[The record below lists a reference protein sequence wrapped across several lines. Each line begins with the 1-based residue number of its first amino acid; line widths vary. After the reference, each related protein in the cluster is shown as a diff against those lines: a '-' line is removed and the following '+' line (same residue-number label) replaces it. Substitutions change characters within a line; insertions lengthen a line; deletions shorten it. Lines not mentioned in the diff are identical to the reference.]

1 MRNHIFE
8 SHIKSEVTP
17 RRAVK
22 TQLPSEISSM
32 TFVNRIFQNLE
43 QTNRAEIEALYH
55 DMMGA
60 GVILPSGEGRS
71 KGALS
76 IACSEMAKM
85 RRGKLVLDRGDIGFP
100 GRTMIEAAP
109 ILKQRFGEVC
119 LLINSGSGKSMMP
132 LLDAQQLAM
141 YIAQHGNPR
150 DFRIDV
156 LTSERDSP
164 IGKLGTKYGN
174 VLVLKGREPDEAP
187 TDSKEFR
194 TAGILEDLFILGTG
208 VLFQAIAEALN
219 EEASADTVVRRSK
232 QIFTEIGSVVDQMVA
247 SDFFKSLVDALEQ
260 RHSCFFVGL
269 GSGRE
274 VARMTAVR
282 IGHVKRAMGDQIY
295 VAGESNTPAP
305 RAGDVLLV
313 ISNSGETEIVAG
325 WCKNFKRMGATV
337 ASIVGNPDST
347 IAATSDLSFTIKG
360 NGVEGKPNSFYI
372 KTAFAL
378 SPLPIYLVEKVGERG
393 LRLPE
398 YILRWHHS
406 VTS

>member
-1 MRNHIFE
+1 M
-8 SHIKSEVTP
+8 TP
-17 RRAVK
+17 RRAVNN
-22 TQLPSEISSM
+22 QLPSEISNM

-43 QTNRAEIEALYH
+43 QANRAEIEALYH
-55 DMMGA
+55 DIMGA

-85 RRGKLVLDRGDIGFP
+85 HRGKLVLDRGDIGFP

-174 VLVLKGREPDEAP
+174 VLVLKGREPDETP
-187 TDSKEFR
+187 TESKEFR

-208 VLFQAIAEALN
+208 VLFQAIIEALN
-219 EEASADTVVRRSK
+219 EEASADTVIGRSK
-232 QIFTEIGSVVDQMVA
+232 QLFTEIGSVVDQIVV
-247 SDFFKSLVDALEQ
+247 SDFFKSMVDALEQ
-260 RHSCFFVGL
+260 RRSCFFVGL

-360 NGVEGKPNSFYI
+360 NGVEGTPNSFYI

>member
-1 MRNHIFE
+1 L
-8 SHIKSEVTP
+8 SSEV
-17 RRAVK
+17 
-22 TQLPSEISSM
+22 SST
-32 TFVNRIFQNLE
+32 TFVNRIFQNFE
-43 QTNRAEIEALYH
+43 KINRAEIEALYH
-55 DMMGA
+55 DIAGA

-85 RRGKLVLDRGDIGFP
+85 RGGKLVLDRGDIGFP

-109 ILKQRFGEVC
+109 TLKQRFGQVC

-141 YIAQHGNPR
+141 YIADHGNPR

-156 LTSERDSP
+156 LTSERESP
-164 IGKLGTKYGN
+164 IGRLGTKYGN
-174 VLVLKGREPDEAP
+174 VLLLKGREPDEAP
-187 TDSKEFR
+187 TESKEFR

-208 VLFQAIAEALN
+208 VLFQAIAETLH
-219 EEASADTVVRRSK
+219 EEASADTVIHRSK
-232 QIFTEIGSVVDQMVA
+232 QLFTEIGSVVDQIVA
-247 SDFFKSLVDALEQ
+247 SAFFKSLVDALEQ

-282 IGHVKRAMGDQIY
+282 VGHVKRAMGDQIY

-325 WCKNFKRMGATV
+325 WCKNFKRMGALV
-337 ASIVGNPDST
+337 ASVVGNPDST
-347 IAATSDLSFTIKG
+347 IAATSDLSFTVKG
-360 NGVEGKPNSFYI
+360 DGLEGKPNSFYI

>member
-1 MRNHIFE
+1 V
-8 SHIKSEVTP
+8 K
-17 RRAVK
+17 RRM
-22 TQLPSEISSM
+22 PPEISSM

-43 QTNRAEIEALYH
+43 QANRSEIEALYH
-55 DMMGA
+55 DIKGA

-76 IACSEMAKM
+76 VACSEMAKM
-85 RRGKLVLDRGDIGFP
+85 RGGKLVLDRGDIGFP
-100 GRTMIEAAP
+100 GRNVIEAAP
-109 ILKQRFGEVC
+109 ILKQRFGQVC
-119 LLINSGSGKSMMP
+119 LLINSGSGKSLMP

-141 YIAQHGNPR
+141 CIAQQGNPR

-156 LTSERDSP
+156 VTSERDSP
-164 IGKLGTKYGN
+164 IGKLGTRYGN
-174 VLVLKGREPDEAP
+174 VLVLKGREPEEAHAE
-187 TDSKEFR
+187 SREFR
-194 TAGILEDLFILGTG
+194 TTGIMEDLFILGTG
-208 VLFQAIAEALN
+208 VLFQSIAEALY
-219 EEASADTVVRRSK
+219 EEASASDRVIARSK
-232 QIFTEIGSVVDQMVA
+232 ELFNEIGSVVDEMVR
-247 SDFFKSLVDALEQ
+247 SDFFKSLVESLEQ

-282 IGHVKRAMGDQIY
+282 VGHVKRAMGDQIY

-313 ISNSGETEIVAG
+313 ISHSGETEIVAG
-325 WCKNFKRMGATV
+325 WCKNFKRMGAMV
-337 ASIVGNPDST
+337 ASVVGNPDST
-347 IAATSDLSFTIKG
+347 IGAASDLSFTIKG
-360 NGVEGKPNSFYI
+360 DGLQGRPNSFYV

-378 SPLPIYLVEKVGERG
+378 SPLPIYLVEKVAERG

>member
-1 MRNHIFE
+1 L
-8 SHIKSEVTP
+8 S
-17 RRAVK
+17 
-22 TQLPSEISSM
+22 QDISSI

-43 QTNRAEIEALYH
+43 QANRAEIEALYH
-55 DMMGA
+55 DIKGS
-60 GVILPSGEGRS
+60 GIILPSGEGRS

-85 RRGKLVLDRGDIGFP
+85 RGGKLILDRGDVGFP
-100 GRTMIEAAP
+100 GRNVTEAAP
-109 ILKQRFGEVC
+109 ILRQRFGQVC
-119 LLINSGSGKSMMP
+119 LLVNSGSGKSLMP

-141 YIAQHGNPR
+141 HIAQHGNPR

-156 LTSERDSP
+156 VTSDRDSP
-164 IGKLGTKYGN
+164 IGKLGTRYGN

-187 TDSKEFR
+187 TESKEFR
-194 TAGILEDLFILGTG
+194 STGILEDLFILGTG
-208 VLFQAIAEALN
+208 VLFQSMAEALY
-219 EEASADTVVRRSK
+219 EEASADRVIARSK
-232 QIFTEIGSVVDQMVA
+232 ELFNEIGTLVDQIVV
-247 SDFFKSLVDALEQ
+247 SDFFKSLVNALEQ

-305 RAGDVLLV
+305 RAGDILLV
-313 ISNSGETEIVAG
+313 ISHSGETEIVAG
-325 WCKNFKRMGATV
+325 WAKNFKRMGAKV

-360 NGVEGKPNSFYI
+360 DGHEGKPNSFYV
-372 KTAFAL
+372 KAAFAL
-378 SPLPIYLVEKVGERG
+378 SPLPIYLVEKVAERG

-398 YILRWHHS
+398 YILKWHHA

>member
-1 MRNHIFE
+1 M
-8 SHIKSEVTP
+8 ST
-17 RRAVK
+17 
-22 TQLPSEISSM
+22 EISNV
-32 TFVNRIFQNLE
+32 TFVNRIFQNLD
-43 QTNRAEIEALYH
+43 QTNPAEIEALYH
-55 DMMGA
+55 DMKGS

-76 IACSEMAKM
+76 IACSELAKM
-85 RRGKLVLDRGDIGFP
+85 RGGKLVMDRGDIGFP
-100 GRTMIEAAP
+100 GRTVIEAAP
-109 ILKQRFGEVC
+109 ILKQRFGQVC
-119 LLINSGSGKSMMP
+119 LLVNSGSGKSLMP

-141 YIAQHGNPR
+141 YVAEKGDPR

-156 LTSERDSP
+156 VTSDRDSP
-164 IGKLGTKYGN
+164 IGKLGTRFGN
-174 VLVLKGREPDEAP
+174 VLVLKGREPEEMP
-187 TDSKEFR
+187 TESKEFR

-208 VLFQAIAEALN
+208 VLFQSIAEALY
-219 EEASADTVVRRSK
+219 EDASADRVVVRSK
-232 QIFTEIGSVVDQMVA
+232 KLFTEIGSLVDQIVK
-247 SDFFKSLVDALEQ
+247 SDFFTGLISALEQ

-282 IGHVKRAMGDQIY
+282 VGHVKRAMGDQIY

-305 RAGDVLLV
+305 RAGDVLVV

-325 WCKNFKRMGATV
+325 WCKNFKRMGALVT
-337 ASIVGNPDST
+337 SIVGNPDST
-347 IAATSDLSFTIKG
+347 IAANSDLSFTIRG
-360 NGVEGKPNSFYI
+360 DGQQGRPNSFYV

-378 SPLPIYLVEKVGERG
+378 SPLPIYLVEKVAERG

>member
-1 MRNHIFE
+1 MYHD
-8 SHIKSEVTP
+8 IKS
-17 RRAVK
+17 
-22 TQLPSEISSM
+22 SGI
-32 TFVNRIFQNLE
+32 
-43 QTNRAEIEALYH
+43 
-55 DMMGA
+55 
-60 GVILPSGEGRS
+60 ILPSGEGRS

-85 RRGKLVLDRGDIGFP
+85 RGGKLILDRGDVGFP
-100 GRTMIEAAP
+100 GRNVTEAAP
-109 ILKQRFGEVC
+109 ILRQRFGQVC
-119 LLINSGSGKSMMP
+119 LLVNSGSGKSLMP

-141 YIAQHGNPR
+141 HIAQHGNPR

-156 LTSERDSP
+156 VTSDRDSP
-164 IGKLGTKYGN
+164 IGKLGTRYGN

-187 TDSKEFR
+187 TESKEFR
-194 TAGILEDLFILGTG
+194 STGILEDLFILGTG
-208 VLFQAIAEALN
+208 VLFQSMAEALY
-219 EEASADTVVRRSK
+219 EEASADRVIARSK
-232 QIFTEIGSVVDQMVA
+232 ELFNEIGTLVDQIVV
-247 SDFFKSLVDALEQ
+247 SDFFKSLVNALEQ

-305 RAGDVLLV
+305 RAGDILLV
-313 ISNSGETEIVAG
+313 ISHSGETEIVAG
-325 WCKNFKRMGATV
+325 WAKNFKRMGAKV

-360 NGVEGKPNSFYI
+360 DGHEGKPNSFYV
-372 KTAFAL
+372 KAAFAL
-378 SPLPIYLVEKVGERG
+378 SPLPIYLVEKVAERG

-398 YILRWHHS
+398 YILKWHHS

>member
-1 MRNHIFE
+1 M
-8 SHIKSEVTP
+8 SPEVST
-17 RRAVK
+17 
-22 TQLPSEISSM
+22 M
-32 TFVNRIFQNLE
+32 TFVNRISQNLE
-43 QTNRAEIEALYH
+43 QANHAEIEALYH

-85 RRGKLVLDRGDIGFP
+85 RGGKLVLDRGDIGFP
-100 GRTMIEAAP
+100 GRTVIEAVP
-109 ILKQRFGEVC
+109 ILRQRFGQVC

-132 LLDAQQLAM
+132 LIDAQQLAM
-141 YIAQHGNPR
+141 YIAEHGNPR

-156 LTSERDSP
+156 ITSDRDSP

-174 VLVLKGREPDEAP
+174 VLILKGREPDESP
-187 TDSKEFR
+187 TESKEFR

-208 VLFQAIAEALN
+208 VLFQAIAETLN
-219 EEASADTVVRRSK
+219 EEASADTVIARSK
-232 QIFTEIGSVVDQMVA
+232 QLFTEIGSLVDEIVT
-247 SDFFKSLVDALEQ
+247 SNFFKSLVDALEQ

-282 IGHVKRAMGDQIY
+282 VGHVKRAMGDQIY

-305 RAGDVLLV
+305 RAGDVLVV

-325 WCKNFKRMGATV
+325 WCKNFKRMGALV
-337 ASIVGNPDST
+337 ASVVGNPDST
-347 IAATSDLSFTIKG
+347 IAAASDLSFTIKG

>member
-1 MRNHIFE
+1 M
-8 SHIKSEVTP
+8 SD
-17 RRAVK
+17 
-22 TQLPSEISSM
+22 EISSM
-32 TFVNRIFQNLE
+32 TFVNRVYQNLE
-43 QTNRAEIEALYH
+43 QTNPADIEALYH
-55 DMMGA
+55 DIMGA
-60 GVILPSGEGRS
+60 GVVLPSGEGRS

-85 RRGKLVLDRGDIGFP
+85 RGGKLVLDRGDIGFP
-100 GRTMIEAAP
+100 GRNVIEAAP
-109 ILKQRFGEVC
+109 ILKQRFGQVC
-119 LLINSGSGKSMMP
+119 LLINSGSGKSLMP

-141 YIAQHGNPR
+141 YVAENGNPR

-156 LTSERDSP
+156 ITSERDSP
-164 IGKLGTKYGN
+164 IGKLGTRYGN

-187 TDSKEFR
+187 MESKEFR
-194 TAGILEDLFILGTG
+194 STGILEDLFILGTG
-208 VLFQAIAEALN
+208 VLFQSIAEALY
-219 EEASADTVVRRSK
+219 EEAPADRVVARSK
-232 QIFTEIGSVVDQMVA
+232 TLFTEIGSIVDQIVD
-247 SDFFKSLVDALEQ
+247 SDFFKGLVDALEQ

-282 IGHVKRAMGDQIY
+282 VGHVKRAIGDQIY

-305 RAGDVLLV
+305 RAGDVLVV
-313 ISNSGETEIVAG
+313 ISHSGETEIVAG
-325 WCKNFKRMGATV
+325 WCKNFKRMGALV

-347 IAATSDLSFTIKG
+347 IAASSDLSFTIKG
-360 NGVEGKPNSFYI
+360 DGLKGRPNSFYV
-372 KTAFAL
+372 KTAFGL
-378 SPLPIYLVEKVGERG
+378 SPLPIYLVEKVAERG

>member
-1 MRNHIFE
+1 M
-8 SHIKSEVTP
+8 S
-17 RRAVK
+17 
-22 TQLPSEISSM
+22 
-32 TFVNRIFQNLE
+32 FVNRIFQNFE
-43 QTNRAEIEALYH
+43 QVNHAEIEALYH
-55 DMMGA
+55 DILGA

-85 RRGKLVLDRGDIGFP
+85 QGGKLVLDRGDIGFP
-100 GRTMIEAAP
+100 GRTILEAAP
-109 ILKQRFGEVC
+109 ILKQRFGQVC

-141 YIAQHGNPR
+141 YIAQQGNPR

-156 LTSERDSP
+156 LTSERESP
-164 IGKLGTKYGN
+164 IGKLGSKYGN
-174 VLVLKGREPDEAP
+174 VLVLKGREADEAP
-187 TDSKEFR
+187 TESKEFR

-208 VLFQAIAEALN
+208 VLFQAIAETLH
-219 EEASADTVVRRSK
+219 EEASADTVIGRSK
-232 QIFTEIGSVVDQMVA
+232 QLFTEIGSVVNQIVT
-247 SDFFKSLVDALEQ
+247 SDFFKSLVDSLEQ

-282 IGHVKRAMGDQIY
+282 VGHVKRAMGDQIY

-325 WCKNFKRMGATV
+325 WCKNFKRMGTR
-337 ASIVGNPDST
+337 
-347 IAATSDLSFTIKG
+347 
-360 NGVEGKPNSFYI
+360 
-372 KTAFAL
+372 TA
-378 SPLPIYLVEKVGERG
+378 R
-393 LRLPE
+393 
-398 YILRWHHS
+398 
-406 VTS
+406 

>member
-1 MRNHIFE
+1 M
-8 SHIKSEVTP
+8 
-17 RRAVK
+17 
-22 TQLPSEISSM
+22 PSDISSM
-32 TFVNRIFQNLE
+32 TFVNRIYQNLE
-43 QTNRAEIEALYH
+43 HANHAEIEALYH
-55 DMMGA
+55 DLMGA
-60 GVILPSGEGRS
+60 AVILPSGEGRS

-85 RRGKLVLDRGDIGFP
+85 RGGKLVLDRGDIGFP
-100 GRTMIEAAP
+100 GRNVIEAAP
-109 ILKQRFGEVC
+109 ILKQRFGQVC

-141 YIAQHGNPR
+141 YIADHGNPR

-156 LTSERDSP
+156 VTSVRDSP
-164 IGKLGTKYGN
+164 IGTLGTKYGN
-174 VLVLKGREPDEAP
+174 VLLLKGREPDETP
-187 TDSKEFR
+187 MESKEFR
-194 TAGILEDLFILGTG
+194 STGILEDLFILGTG
-208 VLFQAIAEALN
+208 VLFQAMAEALN
-219 EEASADTVVRRSK
+219 EEASADTVLRRSK
-232 QIFTEIGSVVDQMVA
+232 QLFTEIGSLVDQIVA
-247 SDFFKSLVDALEQ
+247 SDFFKALVDSLEQ

-313 ISNSGETEIVAG
+313 ISNSGETEIVAA
-325 WCKNFKRMGATV
+325 WCKNFKRMGALVTSV
-337 ASIVGNPDST
+337 VGNPDST
-347 IAATSDLSFTIKG
+347 IAASSDLSFTIKG
-360 NGVEGKPNSFYI
+360 NGAEGKPNSFYI

-378 SPLPIYLVEKVGERG
+378 SPLPIYLVEKVAERG

>member
-1 MRNHIFE
+1 MKR
-8 SHIKSEVTP
+8 K
-17 RRAVK
+17 
-22 TQLPSEISSM
+22 LPPEISSM
-32 TFVNRIFQNLE
+32 VFVNRIFQNLE
-43 QTNRAEIEALYH
+43 QASRAEIEALYH
-55 DMMGA
+55 DLKGA

-76 IACSEMAKM
+76 IACSEIAKM
-85 RRGKLVLDRGDIGFP
+85 RGGKLVLDRGDIGFP
-100 GRTMIEAAP
+100 GRNVIEAAP
-109 ILKQRFGEVC
+109 ILKQRFGQVC
-119 LLINSGSGKSMMP
+119 LLINSGSGKSLMP

-156 LTSERDSP
+156 VTSDRDSP
-164 IGKLGTKYGN
+164 IGKLGAKYGN
-174 VLVLKGREPDEAP
+174 VLLLKGREPEEAP
-187 TDSKEFR
+187 TESKEFR
-194 TAGILEDLFILGTG
+194 TTGIMEDLFILGTG
-208 VLFQAIAEALN
+208 VLFHAIAETLY
-219 EEASADTVVRRSK
+219 EEASADRVIARSK
-232 QIFTEIGSVVDQMVA
+232 ELFTEIGSVVDQNVA
-247 SDFFKSLVDALEQ
+247 SEFFKQLVNALEQ

-282 IGHVKRAMGDQIY
+282 VGHVKRAMGDQVY

-305 RAGDVLLV
+305 RAGDVLVV
-313 ISNSGETEIVAG
+313 ISHSGETEIVAG
-325 WCKNFKRMGATV
+325 WCKNFKRMGALV

-347 IAATSDLSFTIKG
+347 IAATSDISFTITG
-360 NGVEGKPNSFYI
+360 NGVEGRPNSFYI

-378 SPLPIYLVEKVGERG
+378 SPLPIYLVERVAERG

-398 YILRWHHS
+398 YILRWHQS

>member
-1 MRNHIFE
+1 M
-8 SHIKSEVTP
+8 TP
-17 RRAVK
+17 RRAVNN
-22 TQLPSEISSM
+22 QLPSEISNM

-43 QTNRAEIEALYH
+43 QANRAEIEALYH
-55 DMMGA
+55 DIMGA

-187 TDSKEFR
+187 TESKEFR

-208 VLFQAIAEALN
+208 VLFQAIIEALN
-219 EEASADTVVRRSK
+219 EEASADTVIGRSK
-232 QIFTEIGSVVDQMVA
+232 QLFTEIGSVVDQIVV
-247 SDFFKSLVDALEQ
+247 SDFFKSMVDALEQ
-260 RHSCFFVGL
+260 RRSCFFVGL

-360 NGVEGKPNSFYI
+360 NGVQGTPNSFYI

>member
-1 MRNHIFE
+1 MSN
-8 SHIKSEVTP
+8 
-17 RRAVK
+17 
-22 TQLPSEISSM
+22 EISNL
-32 TFVNRIFQNLE
+32 TFINRIFQNLD
-43 QTNRAEIEALYH
+43 QTNPAEIEALYH

-76 IACSEMAKM
+76 ISCSEMAKM
-85 RRGKLVLDRGDIGFP
+85 RGGKLVMDRGDIGFP
-100 GRTMIEAAP
+100 GRNVMEAAP
-109 ILKQRFGEVC
+109 ILKQRFGQVC
-119 LLINSGSGKSMMP
+119 LLINSGSGKSLMP

-141 YIAQHGNPR
+141 YIADHGNSR

-156 LTSERDSP
+156 VTSERDSP
-164 IGKLGTKYGN
+164 IGKLGARFGN
-174 VLVLKGREPDEAP
+174 VLVLKGREPEEAP
-187 TDSKEFR
+187 TQSKEFR

-208 VLFQAIAEALN
+208 VLFQSIAEALY
-219 EEASADTVVRRSK
+219 EEAPADRVVARSK
-232 QIFTEIGSVVDQMVA
+232 KLFTEIGSLVDQIVK
-247 SDFFKSLVDALEQ
+247 SDFFVGLVNALEQ

-282 IGHVKRAMGDQIY
+282 VGHVKRAIGDQIY

-305 RAGDVLLV
+305 RAGDVLVV

-325 WCKNFKRMGATV
+325 WCKNFKRMGALVT
-337 ASIVGNPDST
+337 SIVGNQDST
-347 IAATSDLSFTIKG
+347 IAASSDLSFTIKG
-360 NGVEGKPNSFYI
+360 DGIQGRPNSFYV

-378 SPLPIYLVEKVGERG
+378 SPLPIYLVEKVAERG

>member
-1 MRNHIFE
+1 M
-8 SHIKSEVTP
+8 
-17 RRAVK
+17 
-22 TQLPSEISSM
+22 SEISSM
-32 TFVNRIFQNLE
+32 TFVNRVYQNLE
-43 QTNRAEIEALYH
+43 QTNPADIEALYH
-55 DMMGA
+55 DIMGA
-60 GVILPSGEGRS
+60 GVVLPSGEGRS

-85 RRGKLVLDRGDIGFP
+85 RGGKLVLDRGDIGFP
-100 GRTMIEAAP
+100 GRNVIEAAP
-109 ILKQRFGEVC
+109 ILKQRFGQVC
-119 LLINSGSGKSMMP
+119 LLINSGSGKSLMP

-141 YIAQHGNPR
+141 YVAENGNPR

-156 LTSERDSP
+156 ITSERDSP
-164 IGKLGTKYGN
+164 IGKLGTRYGN

-187 TDSKEFR
+187 MESKEFR
-194 TAGILEDLFILGTG
+194 STGILEDLFILGTG
-208 VLFQAIAEALN
+208 VLFQSIAEALY
-219 EEASADTVVRRSK
+219 EEAPADRVVVRSK
-232 QIFTEIGSVVDQMVA
+232 TLFTEIGSIVDQIVD
-247 SDFFKSLVDALEQ
+247 SDFFKGLVDALEQ

-282 IGHVKRAMGDQIY
+282 VGHVKRAIGDQIY

-305 RAGDVLLV
+305 RAGDVLVV
-313 ISNSGETEIVAG
+313 ISHSGETEIVAG
-325 WCKNFKRMGATV
+325 WCKNFKRMGAIV

-347 IAATSDLSFTIKG
+347 IAASSDLTFTIEG
-360 NGVEGKPNSFYI
+360 NGLQGRPNSFYV
-372 KTAFAL
+372 KTAFGL
-378 SPLPIYLVEKVGERG
+378 SPLPIYLVEKVAERG

>member
-1 MRNHIFE
+1 MPVE
-8 SHIKSEVTP
+8 
-17 RRAVK
+17 
-22 TQLPSEISSM
+22 LSSV

-43 QTNRAEIEALYH
+43 QVNRSEIEALYH
-55 DMMGA
+55 DIKGA

-85 RRGKLVLDRGDIGFP
+85 RGGKLVLDRGDIGFP
-100 GRTMIEAAP
+100 GRNVIEAAP
-109 ILKQRFGEVC
+109 ILRQRFGQVC
-119 LLINSGSGKSMMP
+119 LLINSGSGKSLMP
-132 LLDAQQLAM
+132 MLDAQQLAM
-141 YIAQHGNPR
+141 CIARNGNPR
-150 DFRIDV
+150 DFRVDV
-156 LTSERDSP
+156 VTSDRDSP
-164 IGKLGTKYGN
+164 IGKLGTRYGN

-187 TDSKEFR
+187 TESREFR
-194 TAGILEDLFILGTG
+194 TTGILEDLFILGTG
-208 VLFQAIAEALN
+208 VLFHAMAEALY
-219 EEASADTVVRRSK
+219 EEAGSERVVARSK
-232 QIFTEIGSVVDQMVA
+232 ELFTDIGAVVDQIVA
-247 SDFFKSLVDALEQ
+247 SDFFKALVDALEQ

-305 RAGDVLLV
+305 RAGDVLVV
-313 ISNSGETEIVAG
+313 ISYSGETEIVAG
-325 WCKNFKRMGATV
+325 WCKNFKRMGALV
-337 ASIVGNPDST
+337 ASVVGNPDST
-347 IAATSDLSFTIKG
+347 IAANSDLSFMIKG
-360 NGVEGKPNSFYI
+360 EAEGGRPNSFYV
-372 KTAFAL
+372 KSAFAL
-378 SPLPIYLVEKVGERG
+378 SPLPIYLVEKVAERG

>member
-1 MRNHIFE
+1 
-8 SHIKSEVTP
+8 
-17 RRAVK
+17 
-22 TQLPSEISSM
+22 M
-32 TFVNRIFQNLE
+32 TFVNRIFRNLE
-43 QTNRAEIEALYH
+43 QANRSEIEALYH
-55 DMMGA
+55 DIQGA

-85 RRGKLVLDRGDIGFP
+85 RGGKLVLDRGDIGFP
-100 GRTMIEAAP
+100 GRSVLEAAP
-109 ILKQRFGEVC
+109 ILRQRFGQVC
-119 LLINSGSGKSMMP
+119 LLINSGSGKSLMP

-141 YIAQHGNPR
+141 HIAQRGNPR

-156 LTSERDSP
+156 LTSDRDSP
-164 IGKLGTKYGN
+164 IGKLGTRYGN
-174 VLVLKGREPDEAP
+174 VLLLRGREPDEEP
-187 TDSKEFR
+187 TESREFR
-194 TAGILEDLFILGTG
+194 STGILEDLFILGTG
-208 VLFQAIAEALN
+208 VLFQAMAEALY
-219 EEASADTVVRRSK
+219 EEATANRVLARSK
-232 QIFTEIGSVVDQMVA
+232 ELFNEIGTLVDQIVN
-247 SDFFKSLVDALEQ
+247 SDFFKSLVDSLEQ

-305 RAGDVLLV
+305 RAGDILLV

-325 WCKNFKRMGATV
+325 WAKNFKRMGASV

-347 IAATSDLSFTIKG
+347 IAAASDLSFTIKG
-360 NGVEGKPNSFYI
+360 DGMEGRPNSFYV

-378 SPLPIYLVEKVGERG
+378 SPLPIYLVEKVAERG

>member
-1 MRNHIFE
+1 LRE
-8 SHIKSEVTP
+8 LG
-17 RRAVK
+17 
-22 TQLPSEISSM
+22 LPVELSSV

-43 QTNRAEIEALYH
+43 QVNRSEIEALYH
-55 DMMGA
+55 DIKGA

-85 RRGKLVLDRGDIGFP
+85 RGGKLVLDRGDIGFP
-100 GRTMIEAAP
+100 GRNVIEAAP
-109 ILKQRFGEVC
+109 ILRQRFGQVC
-119 LLINSGSGKSMMP
+119 LLINSGSGKSLMP
-132 LLDAQQLAM
+132 MLDAQQLAM
-141 YIAQHGNPR
+141 CIARNGNPR
-150 DFRIDV
+150 DFRVDV
-156 LTSERDSP
+156 VTSDRDSP
-164 IGKLGTKYGN
+164 IGKLGTRYGN

-187 TDSKEFR
+187 TESREFR
-194 TAGILEDLFILGTG
+194 TTGILEDLFILGTG
-208 VLFQAIAEALN
+208 VLFHAMAEALY
-219 EEASADTVVRRSK
+219 EEAGSERVVARSK
-232 QIFTEIGSVVDQMVA
+232 ELFTDIGAVVDQIVA
-247 SDFFKSLVDALEQ
+247 SDFFKALVDALEQ

-305 RAGDVLLV
+305 RAGDVLVV
-313 ISNSGETEIVAG
+313 ISYSGETEIVAG
-325 WCKNFKRMGATV
+325 WCKNFKRMGALV
-337 ASIVGNPDST
+337 ASVVGNPDST
-347 IAATSDLSFTIKG
+347 IAANSDLSFMIKG
-360 NGVEGKPNSFYI
+360 EAEGGRPNSFYV
-372 KTAFAL
+372 KSAFAL
-378 SPLPIYLVEKVGERG
+378 SPLPIYLVEKVAERG

>member
-1 MRNHIFE
+1 M
-8 SHIKSEVTP
+8 
-17 RRAVK
+17 
-22 TQLPSEISSM
+22 
-32 TFVNRIFQNLE
+32 NRIFQNFE
-43 QTNRAEIEALYH
+43 KVNRAEIEALYH
-55 DMMGA
+55 DINGA

-85 RRGKLVLDRGDIGFP
+85 RGGKLVLDRGDIGFP

-109 ILKQRFGEVC
+109 ILKQRFGQVC

-141 YIAQHGNPR
+141 YIADHGNPR

-156 LTSERDSP
+156 LTSERDSS
-164 IGKLGTKYGN
+164 IGRLGTKYGN

-187 TDSKEFR
+187 TESKEFR

-208 VLFQAIAEALN
+208 VLFQAIAETLH
-219 EEASADTVVRRSK
+219 EEASPDTVIHRSK
-232 QIFTEIGSVVDQMVA
+232 QLFTEIGSLVDQIVA

-282 IGHVKRAMGDQIY
+282 VGHVKRAMGDQIY

-325 WCKNFKRMGATV
+325 WCKNFKRMGALV
-337 ASIVGNPDST
+337 ASVVGNPDST
-347 IAATSDLSFTIKG
+347 IAAGSDLSFTVKG
-360 NGVEGKPNSFYI
+360 DGLEGKPNSFYI

-378 SPLPIYLVEKVGERG
+378 SPLPIYLVEKVGQRG

>member
-1 MRNHIFE
+1 M
-8 SHIKSEVTP
+8 TP
-17 RRAVK
+17 RRAVNN
-22 TQLPSEISSM
+22 QLPSEISNM

-43 QTNRAEIEALYH
+43 QANRAEIEALYH
-55 DMMGA
+55 DIMGA

-187 TDSKEFR
+187 TESKEFR

-208 VLFQAIAEALN
+208 VLFQAIIEALN
-219 EEASADTVVRRSK
+219 EEASADTVIGRSK
-232 QIFTEIGSVVDQMVA
+232 QLFTEIGSVVDQIVV
-247 SDFFKSLVDALEQ
+247 SDFFKSMVDALEQ
-260 RHSCFFVGL
+260 RRSCFFVGL

-360 NGVEGKPNSFYI
+360 NGVEGRPNSFYI

-378 SPLPIYLVEKVGERG
+378 SPLPIYLVEKIGERG

>member
-1 MRNHIFE
+1 ME
-8 SHIKSEVTP
+8 E
-17 RRAVK
+17 A
-22 TQLPSEISSM
+22 
-32 TFVNRIFQNLE
+32 NRS
-43 QTNRAEIEALYH
+43 EIEALYH
-55 DMMGA
+55 DIQGA

-76 IACSEMAKM
+76 VACSEMAKM

-100 GRTMIEAAP
+100 GRNMIEAAP
-109 ILKQRFGEVC
+109 ILRQRFGQVC
-119 LLINSGSGKSMMP
+119 LLVNSGSGKSLMP
-132 LLDAQQLAM
+132 LLDTQQLAM

-156 LTSERDSP
+156 ITSDRDSP
-164 IGKLGTKYGN
+164 IGKLGTRYGN
-174 VLVLKGREPDEAP
+174 VLLLKGRESDEAP
-187 TDSKEFR
+187 TESREFR
-194 TAGILEDLFILGTG
+194 TTGILEDLFILGTG
-208 VLFQAIAEALN
+208 VLFHAMAEALY
-219 EEASADTVVRRSK
+219 EEATADRVLARSK
-232 QIFTEIGSVVDQMVA
+232 ELFNEIGTVVDQIVA
-247 SDFFKSLVDALEQ
+247 SDFFKSLVDSLEQ

-305 RAGDVLLV
+305 RAGDMLLV
-313 ISNSGETEIVAG
+313 ISHSGETEIVAG
-325 WCKNFKRMGATV
+325 WAKNFKRMGAAV

-347 IAATSDLSFTIKG
+347 IAAASDLSFTIKG
-360 NGVEGKPNSFYI
+360 DGMEGRPNSFYV

-378 SPLPIYLVEKVGERG
+378 SPLPIYLVEKVAERG

>member
-1 MRNHIFE
+1 
-8 SHIKSEVTP
+8 
-17 RRAVK
+17 
-22 TQLPSEISSM
+22 M
-32 TFVNRIFQNLE
+32 TFVNRISKNLE
-43 QTNRAEIEALYH
+43 QARRSEIESLYH
-55 DMMGA
+55 DIMGA

-85 RRGKLVLDRGDIGFP
+85 RAGKLVLDRGDIGFP
-100 GRTMIEAAP
+100 GRNVIEAAP
-109 ILKQRFGEVC
+109 TLKQRFGQVC
-119 LLINSGSGKSMMP
+119 LLINSGSGKSLMP

-156 LTSERDSP
+156 VTSDRESP
-164 IGKLGTKYGN
+164 IGKLASRYGN

-187 TDSKEFR
+187 TESKEFR
-194 TAGILEDLFILGTG
+194 TTGILEDLFILGTG
-208 VLFQAIAEALN
+208 VLFQAMAEALY
-219 EEASADTVVRRSK
+219 EEASADRVLARSK
-232 QIFTEIGSVVDQMVA
+232 ELFTEIGTLVDQIV
-247 SDFFKSLVDALEQ
+247 SSEFFKSLVDALEQ

-313 ISNSGETEIVAG
+313 ISHSGETEIVAG
-325 WCKNFKRMGATV
+325 WCKNFKRMGARV
-337 ASIVGNPDST
+337 ASVVGNPDST
-347 IAATSDLSFTIKG
+347 IAAASDLSFTIKG
-360 NGVEGKPNSFYI
+360 DGLEGRPNSFYI
-372 KTAFAL
+372 KSAFAL
-378 SPLPIYLVEKVGERG
+378 SPLPIYLVEKVAERG

>member
-1 MRNHIFE
+1 M
-8 SHIKSEVTP
+8 P
-17 RRAVK
+17 
-22 TQLPSEISSM
+22 EISSV

-43 QTNRAEIEALYH
+43 QANRSEIEAVYH
-55 DMMGA
+55 DIMGA

-85 RRGKLVLDRGDIGFP
+85 RGGKLVLDRGDIGFP
-100 GRTMIEAAP
+100 GRTLSEAAP
-109 ILKQRFGEVC
+109 ILRQRFGQVC
-119 LLINSGSGKSMMP
+119 LLINSGSGKSLMP

-141 YIAQHGNPR
+141 YAANHGNPK

-156 LTSERDSP
+156 VTSDRDSP
-164 IGKLGTKYGN
+164 IGKVGARYGN
-174 VLVLKGREPDEAP
+174 VLLIKGREPEEMP
-187 TDSKEFR
+187 TESKEFR
-194 TAGILEDLFILGTG
+194 TTGILEDMFILGTG
-208 VLFQAIAEALN
+208 VLFHSMAEAMN
-219 EEASADTVVRRSK
+219 EEASADRVIMRSK
-232 QIFTEIGSVVDQMVA
+232 ELFTEIGSVVDEMVK
-247 SDFFKSLVDALEQ
+247 SDFFRTLVDALEQ
-260 RHSCFFVGL
+260 RHSCFLVGL

-295 VAGESNTPAP
+295 VAGESNTPGP
-305 RAGDVLLV
+305 RAGDVLIV
-313 ISNSGETEIVAG
+313 ISHSGETEIVAG
-325 WCKNFKRMGATV
+325 WCKNFKKMGALV
-337 ASIVGNPDST
+337 ASVVGNPDST
-347 IAATSDLSFTIKG
+347 IGAASDTSFTIKG
-360 NGVEGKPNSFYI
+360 ERIEGKPDSFYV

-378 SPLPIYLVEKVGERG
+378 SPLPIYLVEKVAERG